1 VKSHYLHREVTFAK
15 PCPSR
20 LSHFKDF
27 KTVVEKNNFIKSLR
41 ITMAFNNKST
51 ITEDWNGG
59 YKLELAISN
68 DLGAEN
74 WSLNF
79 NLPYKVS
86 AAYGVNLIQNTDGS
100 YRMSGQN
107 GWANLAPGQTINPI
121 FIVEDQGQAAQAPQF
136 FETQSNPIS
145 TPIAPID
152 SPTQIDPNNPSELP
166 SGAYTIDVDRD
177 FGGDL
182 ATAIAHANTGD
193 VVQLGGHSYYTS
205 GITINKDITLDGQEG
220 TVIDGN
226 GTYNTIITL
235 SSGASGATIQD
246 LEITNGNNGI
256 YGHAATNLTLQN
268 LVVHNIGKNEMTAD
282 GNQTAIGL
290 DYATGLQLR
299 NTTIY
304 DVDRKGIS
312 VGDTNGAQITNVNVS
327 SVNLA
332 AHHAQSHDTAG
343 IKFYNTN
350 NVILKDSYFE
360 KINAFHI
367 WNDTTNGTV
376 MENNTVSNVGSDF
389 LAPSFNSNVEIAGF
403 YNEKSSNSI
412 VRHNMG
418 TTIGEF
424 TAFKATEFT
433 TQTMTMEDNNFSKVE
448 LGTTDYWVNKDA
460 EIAIATT
467 EDPASADFSLVSQD
481 YYAQL

>member
-1 VKSHYLHREVTFAK
+1 
-15 PCPSR
+15 
-20 LSHFKDF
+20 
-27 KTVVEKNNFIKSLR
+27 
-41 ITMAFNNKST
+41 MAFNTKSM

-59 YKLELAISN
+59 YKLELSLGN
-68 DLGAEN
+68 DQGADD
-74 WSLNF
+74 WTLNF

-86 AAYGVNLIQNTDGS
+86 AAYGVDLIQNTDGS
-100 YRMSGQN
+100 YSMSGQN
-107 GWANLAPGQTINPI
+107 GWADLTPGQTINPI
-121 FIVEDQGQAAQAPQF
+121 LIVEDQGQYAQVLQF
-136 FETQSNPIS
+136 FEQQISPVS
-145 TPIAPID
+145 TPINTID
-152 SPTQIDPNNPSELP
+152 TPSQIDTNNSSDLP
-166 SGAYTIDVDRD
+166 SSAYIIDVDRD

-182 ATAIAHANTGD
+182 ATAIARANTGD

-205 GITINKDITLDGQEG
+205 GITIDKDITLDGQEG

-226 GTYNTIITL
+226 GTYNSIITL

-256 YGHAATNLTLQN
+256 YGHAASNLTLQN
-268 LVVHNIGKNEMTAD
+268 LVVHNIGKNELTEN

-290 DYATGLQLR
+290 DYATGLQLS

-332 AHHAQSHDTAG
+332 ANHSQSHDAAG

-350 NVILKDSYFE
+350 NVVLKDSHFE

-367 WNDTTNGTV
+367 WSDTTNATT

-389 LAPSFNSNVEIAGF
+389 LAPSFNSNVQIAGI

-412 VRHNMG
+412 VRYNEG
-418 TTIGEF
+418 TTIGDF
-424 TAFKATEFT
+424 TAFKSTEFS
-433 TQTMTMEDNNFSKVE
+433 TQTLTLEDNNFSKIE
-448 LGTTDYWVNKDA
+448 LGTTDYWVNQAA

-467 EDPASADFSLVSQD
+467 EDPAAADFSLVSQE
-481 YYAQL
+481 YYAQAVF